1 MKKELLLKGTV
12 ITNKGNNYTVLEVK
26 EDSVIVEGIKGIK
39 ELKLSTVTKNF
50 KLVKEVDI
58 EEKIENLR
66 LESIENSYYLES
78 KEEEERLLKEEIEAS
93 KEEEKE
99 IEEPE
104 EEVKEEPKEE
114 VKEEPKEEEKEII
127 TLRDIVEEIVR
138 EKLLILDL
146 EYNPNNTFKNIRKKI
161 RKKAT
166 IIKELR
172 LEGYTYSFRI
182 ENKEA
187 IKEELLKILA

>member
-1 MKKELLLKGTV
+1 MKKELLLKGTK
-12 ITNKGNNYTVLEVK
+12 ITNKGNNYTVVELK

-50 KLVKEVDI
+50 KVVKEEVK
-58 EEKIENLR
+58 EEKIVNLR

-78 KEEEERLLKEEIEAS
+78 KEEEERLLKEEIEAPIEEIEES
-93 KEEEKE
+93 KEEA
-99 IEEPE
+99 
-104 EEVKEEPKEE
+104 
-114 VKEEPKEEEKEII
+114 KEEEKEII

-146 EYNPNNTFKNIRKKI
+146 EFNPNNTFKNIRKKI
-161 RKKAT
+161 RKKAI

-172 LEGYTYSFRI
+172 LEGYGYTFKV